1 MADSSNFSSIFVAVP
16 FDVVNEPI
24 DEVLRGIVNRLN
36 VFDNDEVTSI
46 L

>member
-1 MADSSNFSSIFVAVP
+1 MP

-24 DEVLRGIVNRLN
+24 DDVLRGIVNRLN

-46 L
+46 VLDKKKGTDV